1 VTQSELLRAGDSV
14 LERAHSDDLPALLAL
29 QRSAYARNR
38 TLLGVEPLPLLAD
51 YADIMRDMEVWLA
64 RRDKSLAGALILQP
78 RDGDL
83 LIWSIASDPAAQ
95 GGGLGRALLAAVE
108 ERARRLGRDVVRLYT
123 GTLLT
128 HLVGWYGR
136 HGYQVERIETLS
148 DRSVTHMIKYLSLRQ
163 STPIA
168 ISKGEAMR
176 IALGYIEQLQR
187 ENGIELELLE
197 GETIERS
204 FGWIFFYQSKCYL
217 QSGCLSDALA
227 GYAPIVV
234 ARADGRIH
242 VTGTA
247 RPLEYYLEELAAAEG
262 WNSQD

>member
-136 HGYQVERIETLS
+136 HGYQVERIENLS
-148 DRSVTHMIKYLSLRQ
+148 DRSITHMIKHLDQ
-163 STPIA
+163 
-168 ISKGEAMR
+168 
-176 IALGYIEQLQR
+176 
-187 ENGIELELLE
+187 
-197 GETIERS
+197 
-204 FGWIFFYQSKCYL
+204 
-217 QSGCLSDALA
+217 
-227 GYAPIVV
+227 
-234 ARADGRIH
+234 
-242 VTGTA
+242 
-247 RPLEYYLEELAAAEG
+247 AAE
-262 WNSQD
+262 SVP